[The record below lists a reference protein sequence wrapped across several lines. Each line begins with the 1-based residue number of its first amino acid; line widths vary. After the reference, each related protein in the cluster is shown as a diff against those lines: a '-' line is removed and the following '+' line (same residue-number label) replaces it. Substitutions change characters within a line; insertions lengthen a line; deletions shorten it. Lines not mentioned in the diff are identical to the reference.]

1 MVRIYA
7 MKMDANNRAITSHM
21 DIPMRR
27 VNDMEEISEPQD
39 AVYWGLSF
47 NQNSPLTNE
56 YEMHLTN
63 QARIVIVMSGHVEIT
78 QQDGSV
84 ARLATGDVIGV
95 HPLALHQS
103 KFRSVVP
110 TQTLS
115 VTFPDRENLTFK

>member
-21 DIPMRR
+21 DIPMKK

-47 NQNSPLTNE
+47 NQNTPLTNE

-63 QARIVIVMSGHVEIT
+63 QARIVTVMSGHVEVT

-84 ARLATGDVIGV
+84 ARLATGETIGV

-115 VTFPDRENLTFK
+115 VTFADRENLSFK